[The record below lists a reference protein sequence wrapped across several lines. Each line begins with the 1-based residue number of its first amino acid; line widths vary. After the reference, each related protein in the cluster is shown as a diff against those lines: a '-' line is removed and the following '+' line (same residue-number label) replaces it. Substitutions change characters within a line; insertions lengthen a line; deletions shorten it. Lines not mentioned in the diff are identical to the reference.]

1 MCGIIKFESKSLSDA
16 LALFS
21 FLCLTL
27 YSITYTFIFFLFI
40 SNLEA
45 ATAYLSLVMSFIG
58 GQSRFSI
65 LLWSRTRISTML
77 EKCEHLWSNLTDPE
91 KQKIHFFLDKSARIT
106 YVYLNLCAF
115 TIGSYG
121 VSFFLTS
128 QGLDENNQTL
138 PRKLPYA
145 FLVEVTRTPYYEM
158 TYVLQI
164 VSMVNVGFTCVACD
178 TSGMFLVMIACGHLA
193 VIQQRFVQFK
203 VPEMKNLEKS
213 VNRDLQVE
221 IISRN
226 IEYHQSILL

>member
-1 MCGIIKFESKSLSDA
+1 
-16 LALFS
+16 
-21 FLCLTL
+21 
-27 YSITYTFIFFLFI
+27 
-40 SNLEA
+40 
-45 ATAYLSLVMSFIG
+45 
-58 GQSRFSI
+58 
-65 LLWSRTRISTML
+65 
-77 EKCEHLWSNLTDPE
+77 
-91 KQKIHFFLDKSARIT
+91 
-106 YVYLNLCAF
+106 
-115 TIGSYG
+115 
-121 VSFFLTS
+121 
-128 QGLDENNQTL
+128 
-138 PRKLPYA
+138 
-145 FLVEVTRTPYYEM
+145 M